1 VSYTFESILKEAERM
16 LQGDTKAGAKRFKE
30 LQQAWKELCRA
41 SREQHQRFR
50 AVGDSFFSNLREARE
65 DAALEYE
72 TRQKERAEHHVSF
85 VKRTAERIEK
95 LEASMK
101 RTEDGMYHS
110 EDRLKEL
117 EMKLQRAN
125 ERLRDTYGMF
135 GKKPLRG
142 NSDHKQREEYVGGLE
157 ERVYEIRHSIQE
169 RRDRLQSMREQHRV
183 LREKL
188 RDAES
193 NKPHR

>member
-1 VSYTFESILKEAERM
+1 MSYTFESILKEAEHL
-16 LQGDTKAGAKRFKE
+16 LQGDAKAGAKRFKE
-30 LQQAWKELCRA
+30 LQQAWKELGRA

-50 AVGDSFFSNLREARE
+50 AVGDSFFSKLREARE
-65 DAALEYE
+65 EAALEYE
-72 TRQKERAEHHVSF
+72 TRQMERVERHDSF
-85 VKRTAERIEK
+85 VKRTAER
-95 LEASMK
+95 
-101 RTEDGMYHS
+101 TEDGMHRS

-117 EMKLQRAN
+117 EMKLQRAK

-142 NSDHKQREEYVGGLE
+142 NSDHKQQEEYVGGLE

-169 RRDRLQSMREQHRV
+169 RRDRLQSMREQHRD

-193 NKPHR
+193 NKPRR

>member
-1 VSYTFESILKEAERM
+1 M
-16 LQGDTKAGAKRFKE
+16 PQGDAKAGAKRFKE
-30 LQQAWKELCRA
+30 LQQAWKELGRA

-72 TRQKERAEHHVSF
+72 TRQKERAEHHDSF
-85 VKRTAERIEK
+85 VQ
-95 LEASMK
+95 

-117 EMKLQRAN
+117 EMQPQRAK

-193 NKPHR
+193 NKPRR